1 VSATTVRA
9 FTSIKIVMLMM
20 TMTILVVWTMMSTN
34 MKIMMTITV
43 APFSSMQDR
52 QFLMSG
58 ASGNAASGSLAR
70 VGVCLVPVDVHVL
83 HDAFVSGGITT
94 TKDCQHLL

>member
-34 MKIMMTITV
+34 IKIMMTITV
-43 APFSSMQDR
+43 APFSSM
-52 QFLMSG
+52 
-58 ASGNAASGSLAR
+58 
-70 VGVCLVPVDVHVL
+70 
-83 HDAFVSGGITT
+83 
-94 TKDCQHLL
+94 